1 MNKNS
6 HRFYRIIPFLLFL
19 VAFSCKSK
27 PGDTDA
33 RLLKFSPASNVT
45 YNYMVSWKTVMD
57 IMGQQTVID
66 IKTGYRM
73 KVLATEKGTNTL
85 DVVFQKFS
93 MDMQAMGMSIR
104 ADTDHP
110 QPVISSDERQNDP
123 GAIIS
128 RAFTLISGKKF
139 TMQVNEEGEI
149 LKIDGLDEA
158 IEGIVDSIDAPDHIK
173 MQIRASLKDQFNST
187 SIRDELT
194 PTLFVYPNEMIRKG
208 DSWEKTYSSTGNMSA
223 SHQVKYTVT
232 EINDDMINIISE
244 GTISSKGEMA
254 IQGKISGNLLIDSRS
269 GLVTKAEFRNEVQ
282 GKVEDMQIN
291 RTSDGTTIG
300 TMQ

>member
-1 MNKNS
+1 
-6 HRFYRIIPFLLFL
+6 
-19 VAFSCKSK
+19 
-27 PGDTDA
+27 
-33 RLLKFSPASNVT
+33 
-45 YNYMVSWKTVMD
+45 
-57 IMGQQTVID
+57 
-66 IKTGYRM
+66 
-73 KVLATEKGTNTL
+73 
-85 DVVFQKFS
+85 
-93 MDMQAMGMSIR
+93 MQAMGMSIR

-173 MQIRASLKDQFNST
+173 MQIRASLKDQVNST